1 MIRGRFFDGSTA
13 SLQVMLIIF
22 GGIVLFTLAD
32 IFLFADFGSPII
44 FGRISGNFSAIQN
57 SRNCD
62 TVGKVIDISAS
73 HCLQLLISHH
83 TGMI

>member
-32 IFLFADFGSPII
+32 IFLFADFDSEVQSFSAGFLAI
-44 FGRISGNFSAIQN
+44 FGNQNSAIP
-57 SRNCD
+57 
-62 TVGKVIDISAS
+62 VGR
-73 HCLQLLISHH
+73 
-83 TGMI
+83 